1 MCPGLLQEE
10 TCNPS
15 GTVSF
20 LYSFNIYL
28 SFYTGSYETLTYLN
42 LGGFIQ

>member
-10 TCNPS
+10 TCDPF

-28 SFYTGSYETLTYLN
+28 SFYTGSDEILTYLN
-42 LGGFIQ
+42 LDGFIQ

>member
-1 MCPGLLQEE
+1 MCPGRLQVE
-10 TCNPS
+10 TRDPF

-28 SFYTGSYETLTYLN
+28 SFYTGSYEILTYLN
-42 LGGFIQ
+42 LDGFIQ